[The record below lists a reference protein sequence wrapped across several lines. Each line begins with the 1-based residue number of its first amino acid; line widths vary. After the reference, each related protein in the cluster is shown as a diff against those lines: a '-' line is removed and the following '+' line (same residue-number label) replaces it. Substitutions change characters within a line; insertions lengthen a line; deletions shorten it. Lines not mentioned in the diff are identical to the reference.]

1 MTMNKVHSDVS
12 RKILIFLSVEFSLVA
27 LISIPLFLI
36 KAESGSGLVM
46 AASVVFM
53 WLPALA
59 TFLTR
64 KITNDKSNLQLKPL
78 IKNNWKMY
86 ALSAYT
92 PGIIIAL
99 GAWLYFAI
107 FPTHLDLTLGYLKD
121 LMTVTGQQIQLPT
134 LSISSLLL
142 IAVGLV
148 IFAPLVFV
156 NHILAFGE
164 EVGWRGYLLPLLCS
178 KFGIVN
184 GIIIDGILWG
194 VVHAPLVSFGVNY
207 AGDYVG
213 APWTGI
219 LMMIVFAF
227 SVGVFLSYLTIKT
240 KSIIPACISHGV
252 INALREAPLF
262 ICVSNY
268 NALLGPKPSGII
280 GMSGFLVTGI
290 ILMLC
295 IKSKDKSILREWNG

>member
-1 MTMNKVHSDVS
+1 MNKVHSDVS
-12 RKILIFLSVEFSLVA
+12 RKILIFLSVEFLLVA
-27 LISIPLFLI
+27 LISIPLFLLQ
-36 KAESGSGLVM
+36 AESGSSLVM
-46 AASVVFM
+46 AASVIFM

-64 KITNDKSNLQLKPL
+64 KITNDKSELPLKPL
-78 IKNNWKMY
+78 IKKNGKMY
-86 ALSAYT
+86 VISAYI

-99 GAWLYFAI
+99 GALLYFAI
-107 FPTHLDLTLGYLKD
+107 FPKHLDLTLGYLKD

-148 IFAPLVFV
+148 IIAPLVFV

-164 EVGWRGYLLPLLCS
+164 EIGWRGYLLPLLCS
-178 KFGIVN
+178 KFGLTN
-184 GIIIDGILWG
+184 GIIVDGILWG

-207 AGDYVG
+207 AGDYFG

-219 LMMIVFAF
+219 LMMIVFAT

-268 NALLGPKPSGII
+268 NALLGPKPSGVI
-280 GMSGFLVTGI
+280 GMSGFLVMGI

-295 IKSKDKSILREWNG
+295 IKSKNKSILQEWNG

>member
-1 MTMNKVHSDVS
+1 MNKVCSDVS
-12 RKILIFLSVEFSLVA
+12 KRILIFLLSEFLLVV
-27 LISIPLFLI
+27 LISIPLFLL

-64 KITNDKSNLQLKPL
+64 KITNDKSDLPLKPL
-78 IKNNWKMY
+78 IKTNWKMY
-86 ALSAYT
+86 VISAYI

-99 GAWLYFAI
+99 GALLYFAI

-164 EVGWRGYLLPLLCS
+164 EVGWRGYLLPLLCE
-178 KFGIVN
+178 KIGVVK

-194 VVHAPLVSFGVNY
+194 AVHAPLVSFVVNY
-207 AGDYVG
+207 AGDYFG
-213 APWTGI
+213 APWTGM
-219 LMMIVFAF
+219 LMMIVFAT

-268 NALLGPKPSGII
+268 NALLGPKPSGIV

-290 ILMLC
+290 ILTLC
-295 IKSKDKSILREWNG
+295 MNNRDKSI

>member
-1 MTMNKVHSDVS
+1 MMKKVLSEDS
-12 RKILIFLSVEFSLVA
+12 RIILIFLLSEFLFVS
-27 LISIPLFLI
+27 LISIPLFLL
-36 KAESGSGLVM
+36 KAENGSGLVM
-46 AASVVFM
+46 AASVIFM

-59 TFLTR
+59 TFFTR
-64 KITNDKSNLQLKPL
+64 KITNDKSELPLKPQ
-78 IKNNWKMY
+78 IKKNWKMY
-86 ALSAYT
+86 VISAYI
-92 PGIIIAL
+92 PSLAIVL
-99 GAWLYFAI
+99 GASLYFAF
-107 FPTHLDLTLGYLKD
+107 FPKHLDLTLGYLKD
-121 LMTVTGQQIQLPT
+121 HITVTGQQIQLPT
-134 LSISSLLL
+134 LSISALLL
-142 IAVGLV
+142 IVAGLV
-148 IFAPLVFV
+148 MLAPLVFV

-164 EVGWRGYLLPLLCS
+164 EVGWRGYLLPLLCQ
-178 KFGIVN
+178 KIGVVK
-184 GIIIDGILWG
+184 GIIVDGVLWG
-194 VVHAPLVSFGVNY
+194 VVHAPLVLFGVNY

-219 LMMIVFAF
+219 LMMIVFAS

-290 ILMLC
+290 ILTLC
-295 IKSKDKSILREWNG
+295 INNRGKSIWQEWNG

>member
-1 MTMNKVHSDVS
+1 MNKVHSDVS
-12 RKILIFLSVEFSLVA
+12 RKILIFLSVEFLLVA
-27 LISIPLFLI
+27 LISIPLFLLQ
-36 KAESGSGLVM
+36 AESGSSLVM
-46 AASVVFM
+46 AASVIFM

-64 KITNDKSNLQLKPL
+64 KITNDKSELPLKPM
-78 IKNNWKMY
+78 IKKNGKMY
-86 ALSAYT
+86 VISAYI

-99 GAWLYFAI
+99 GALLYFAI
-107 FPTHLDLTLGYLKD
+107 FQKHLDLTLGYLKD

-148 IFAPLVFV
+148 IIAPLVFV

-164 EVGWRGYLLPLLCS
+164 EIGWRGYLLPLLCS
-178 KFGIVN
+178 KFGLTN
-184 GIIIDGILWG
+184 GIIVDGILWG

-207 AGDYVG
+207 AGDYFG

-219 LMMIVFAF
+219 LMMIVFAT

-268 NALLGPKPSGII
+268 NALLGPKPSGVI
-280 GMSGFLVTGI
+280 GMSGFLVMGI

-295 IKSKDKSILREWNG
+295 IKSKNKSILQEWNG

>member
-1 MTMNKVHSDVS
+1 
-12 RKILIFLSVEFSLVA
+12 
-27 LISIPLFLI
+27 
-36 KAESGSGLVM
+36 
-46 AASVVFM
+46 M

-64 KITNDKSNLQLKPL
+64 KITNDKSELPLKPL
-78 IKNNWKMY
+78 IKKNGKMY
-86 ALSAYT
+86 VISAYI

-99 GAWLYFAI
+99 GALLYFAI
-107 FPTHLDLTLGYLKD
+107 FPKHLDLTLGYLKD

-148 IFAPLVFV
+148 IIAPLVFV

-164 EVGWRGYLLPLLCS
+164 EIGWRGYLLPLLCS
-178 KFGIVN
+178 KFGLTN
-184 GIIIDGILWG
+184 GIIVDGILWG

-207 AGDYVG
+207 AGDYFG

-219 LMMIVFAF
+219 LMMIVFAT

-240 KSIIPACISHGV
+240 KSIIPASISHGV

-280 GMSGFLVTGI
+280 GMSGFLTMGI

>member
-1 MTMNKVHSDVS
+1 
-12 RKILIFLSVEFSLVA
+12 
-27 LISIPLFLI
+27 
-36 KAESGSGLVM
+36 
-46 AASVVFM
+46 M

-64 KITNDKSNLQLKPL
+64 KITNDKSELPLKPL
-78 IKNNWKMY
+78 IKKNGKMY
-86 ALSAYT
+86 VISAYI

-99 GAWLYFAI
+99 GALLYFAI
-107 FPTHLDLTLGYLKD
+107 FPKHLDLTLGYLKD

-148 IFAPLVFV
+148 IIAPLVFV

-164 EVGWRGYLLPLLCS
+164 EIGWRGYLLPLLCS
-178 KFGIVN
+178 KFGLTN
-184 GIIIDGILWG
+184 GIIVDGILWG
-194 VVHAPLVSFGVNY
+194 VVHAPLVSFGVNN
-207 AGDYVG
+207 AGDYFG

-219 LMMIVFAF
+219 LMMIVFAT

-262 ICVSNY
+262 ICVSNH
-268 NALLGPKPSGII
+268 NALLGPKPSGVI
-280 GMSGFLVTGI
+280 GMSGFLVMGI

-295 IKSKDKSILREWNG
+295 IKSKNKSILQEWNG

>member
-1 MTMNKVHSDVS
+1 MNKVHSDVS
-12 RKILIFLSVEFSLVA
+12 RKILIFLSVEFLLVA
-27 LISIPLFLI
+27 LISIPLFLLQ
-36 KAESGSGLVM
+36 AESGSSLVM
-46 AASVVFM
+46 AASVFFM

-64 KITNDKSNLQLKPL
+64 KITNDKSELPLKPL
-78 IKNNWKMY
+78 IKKNGKMY
-86 ALSAYT
+86 VISAYI

-99 GAWLYFAI
+99 GALLYFAI
-107 FPTHLDLTLGYLKD
+107 FPKHLDLTLGYLKD

-148 IFAPLVFV
+148 IIAPLVFV

-164 EVGWRGYLLPLLCS
+164 EIGWRGYLLPLLCS
-178 KFGIVN
+178 KFGLTN
-184 GIIIDGILWG
+184 GIIVDGILWG

-207 AGDYVG
+207 AGDYFG

-219 LMMIVFAF
+219 LMMIVFAT

-268 NALLGPKPSGII
+268 NALLGPKPSGVI
-280 GMSGFLVTGI
+280 GMSGFLVMGI

-295 IKSKDKSILREWNG
+295 IKSKNKSILQEWNG

>member
-1 MTMNKVHSDVS
+1 MNKVHSDVS
-12 RKILIFLSVEFSLVA
+12 RKILIFLSVEFLLVA
-27 LISIPLFLI
+27 LISIPLFLLQ
-36 KAESGSGLVM
+36 AESGSSLVM
-46 AASVVFM
+46 AASVIFM

-64 KITNDKSNLQLKPL
+64 KITNDKSELPLKPL
-78 IKNNWKMY
+78 IKKNGKMY
-86 ALSAYT
+86 VISAYI

-99 GAWLYFAI
+99 GALLYFAI
-107 FPTHLDLTLGYLKD
+107 FQKHLDLTLGYLKD

-148 IFAPLVFV
+148 IIAPLVFV

-164 EVGWRGYLLPLLCS
+164 EIGWRGYLLPLLCS
-178 KFGIVN
+178 KFGLTN
-184 GIIIDGILWG
+184 GIIVDGILWG

-207 AGDYVG
+207 AGDYFG

-219 LMMIVFAF
+219 LMMIVFAT

-268 NALLGPKPSGII
+268 NALLGPKPSGVI
-280 GMSGFLVTGI
+280 GMSGFLVMGI

-295 IKSKDKSILREWNG
+295 IKSKNKSILQEWKG

>member
-1 MTMNKVHSDVS
+1 MNKVHSDVS
-12 RKILIFLSVEFSLVA
+12 RKILIFLSVEFLLVA
-27 LISIPLFLI
+27 LISIPLFLLQ
-36 KAESGSGLVM
+36 AESGSSLVM
-46 AASVVFM
+46 AASVIFM

-64 KITNDKSNLQLKPL
+64 KITNDKSELPLKPL
-78 IKNNWKMY
+78 IKKNGKMY
-86 ALSAYT
+86 VISAYI

-99 GAWLYFAI
+99 GALLYFAI
-107 FPTHLDLTLGYLKD
+107 FPKHLDLTLGYLKD

-148 IFAPLVFV
+148 IIAPLVFV

-164 EVGWRGYLLPLLCS
+164 EIGWRGYLLPLLCS
-178 KFGIVN
+178 KFGLTN
-184 GIIIDGILWG
+184 GIIVDGILWG

-207 AGDYVG
+207 AGDYFG

-219 LMMIVFAF
+219 LMMIVFAT

-268 NALLGPKPSGII
+268 NALLGPKPSGVI
-280 GMSGFLVTGI
+280 GMSGFLVMGI

-295 IKSKDKSILREWNG
+295 IKARLQK

>member
-1 MTMNKVHSDVS
+1 MTMNYVHSDVS
-12 RKILIFLSVEFSLVA
+12 KRILIFLLSEFLLVV
-27 LISIPLFLI
+27 LISIPLFLH
-36 KAESGSGLVM
+36 KAEKGSGLVM

-64 KITNDKSNLQLKPL
+64 KITNDKSDLPLNPL
-78 IKNNWKMY
+78 IKTNWKMY
-86 ALSAYT
+86 VISAYI

-142 IAVGLV
+142 IAVGVV

-164 EVGWRGYLLPLLCS
+164 EVGWRGYIMPLLCE
-178 KFGIVN
+178 KIGVVK

-194 VVHAPLVSFGVNY
+194 AVHAPLVSFGVNY
-207 AGDYVG
+207 AGDYFG
-213 APWTGI
+213 APWSGM
-219 LMMIVFAF
+219 LMMIVFATC
-227 SVGVFLSYLTIKT
+227 VGVFLSCLTIKT
-240 KSIIPACISHGV
+240 KSIIPACLSHGV
-252 INALREAPLF
+252 INAMREAPLF

-280 GMSGFLVTGI
+280 GMSGFLAIGI
-290 ILMLC
+290 VLMLW
-295 IKSKDKSILREWNG
+295 IKSRDQVIWREWNG

>member
-1 MTMNKVHSDVS
+1 MTMNKVCSDVS
-12 RKILIFLSVEFSLVA
+12 KRILIFLLSEFLLVV
-27 LISIPLFLI
+27 LISIPLFLL

-64 KITNDKSNLQLKPL
+64 KITNDKSDLPLKPL
-78 IKNNWKMY
+78 IKTNWKMY
-86 ALSAYT
+86 VISAYI

-99 GAWLYFAI
+99 GALLYFAI

-148 IFAPLVFV
+148 IIAPLVFV

-164 EVGWRGYLLPLLCS
+164 EIGWRGYLLPLMCS
-178 KFGIVN
+178 KFGLTN
-184 GIIIDGILWG
+184 GIIVDGILWG

-207 AGDYVG
+207 AGDYFG

-219 LMMIVFAF
+219 LMMIVFAT

-290 ILMLC
+290 ILTLC
-295 IKSKDKSILREWNG
+295 MNNRDKSI

>member
-1 MTMNKVHSDVS
+1 MKKALPEDS
-12 RKILIFLSVEFSLVA
+12 RRIRIFLLIEFLLVGF
-27 LISIPLFLI
+27 ISIPLLLL

-64 KITNDKSNLQLKPL
+64 KITNDKRELPLKPL
-78 IKNNWKMY
+78 IKKNWKMY
-86 ALSAYT
+86 VISAYI
-92 PGIIIAL
+92 PSIAIVL
-99 GAWLYFAI
+99 GALLYFAI
-107 FPTHLDLTLGYLKD
+107 FPKHLDLTLGYLKY

-148 IFAPLVFV
+148 IIAPLVFV

-164 EVGWRGYLLPLLCS
+164 EIGWRGYLLPLLCS
-178 KFGIVN
+178 KFGLTN
-184 GIIIDGILWG
+184 GIIVDGILWG

-207 AGDYVG
+207 AGDYFG

-219 LMMIVFAF
+219 LMMIVFAT

-240 KSIIPACISHGV
+240 KSIIPASISHGV

-280 GMSGFLVTGI
+280 GMSGFLTMGI

>member
-1 MTMNKVHSDVS
+1 MKKVLSEDS
-12 RKILIFLSVEFSLVA
+12 RRIRIFLLTQFLLVGF
-27 LISIPLFLI
+27 ISIPLFAL

-59 TFLTR
+59 TLITR
-64 KITNDKSNLQLKPL
+64 KLTDDKSKLPLKPL
-78 IKNNWKMY
+78 IKKNWKMY
-86 ALSAYT
+86 VVSAYI
-92 PGIIIAL
+92 PSIAIVL
-99 GAWLYFAI
+99 GASLYYAL
-107 FPTHLDLTLGYLKD
+107 FPSHLDLSLTSLKD
-121 LMTVTGQQIQLPT
+121 LIAVHGQQIQLPM
-134 LSISSLLL
+134 LSIFSLLL
-142 IAVGLV
+142 IGAGLV
-148 IFAPLVFV
+148 LLSPLVFI

-164 EVGWRGYLLPLLCS
+164 EVGWRGYLLPLMCR
-178 KFGIVN
+178 KFGVTR
-184 GIIIDGILWG
+184 GIILDGVLWG
-194 VVHAPLVSFGVNY
+194 VVHAPLVAFGVNY
-207 AGDYVG
+207 AGDYPG
-213 APWTGI
+213 APWSGM
-219 LMMIVFAF
+219 LMMIVFAT

-290 ILMLC
+290 ILTLC
-295 IKSKDKSILREWNG
+295 INNRGKSIWQEWNG

>member
-1 MTMNKVHSDVS
+1 MNKVCSDVS
-12 RKILIFLSVEFSLVA
+12 KRILIFLLSEFLLVV
-27 LISIPLFLI
+27 LISIPLFLL

-64 KITNDKSNLQLKPL
+64 KITNDKSDLPLKPL
-78 IKNNWKMY
+78 IKTNWKMY
-86 ALSAYT
+86 VISAYI

-99 GAWLYFAI
+99 GALLYFAI
-107 FPTHLDLTLGYLKD
+107 FPTHLDLTLGYLKN

-164 EVGWRGYLLPLLCS
+164 EIGWRGYLLPLLCN
-178 KFGIVN
+178 KFGVTN
-184 GIIIDGILWG
+184 GIIVDGILWG

-207 AGDYVG
+207 TGNYFG
-213 APWTGI
+213 APWTGM
-219 LMMIVFAF
+219 LMMIVFAT
-227 SVGVFLSYLTIKT
+227 SVGVFLSYLMIKT

-252 INALREAPLF
+252 INAMREAPLF

-290 ILMLC
+290 ILTLC
-295 IKSKDKSILREWNG
+295 INNRDKSIWREWNS

>member
-1 MTMNKVHSDVS
+1 MNKVHSDVS
-12 RKILIFLSVEFSLVA
+12 RKIMIFLSVEFLLVA
-27 LISIPLFLI
+27 LISIPLFLLQ
-36 KAESGSGLVM
+36 AESGSSLVM

-59 TFLTR
+59 TLITR
-64 KITNDKSNLQLKPL
+64 KLTDDKSKLPLKPL
-78 IKNNWKMY
+78 IKKNWKMY
-86 ALSAYT
+86 VVSAYI
-92 PGIIIAL
+92 PSIAVVL
-99 GAWLYFAI
+99 GASLYFAF
-107 FPTHLDLTLGYLKD
+107 FPKHLDLSFTFLGD
-121 LMTVTGQQIQLPT
+121 LFAAHGQQIQLPT
-134 LSISSLLL
+134 LSIFSLLL
-142 IAVGLV
+142 LAAGLV
-148 IFAPLVFV
+148 ILAPLVFI

-164 EVGWRGYLLPLLCS
+164 EVGWRGYLLPLLCRI
-178 KFGIVN
+178 FGVTK
-184 GIIIDGILWG
+184 GIIIDGVLWG

-207 AGDYVG
+207 AGDYFG

-219 LMMIVFAF
+219 LMMIVFAT

-268 NALLGPKPSGII
+268 NALLGPKPSGVI
-280 GMSGFLVTGI
+280 GMSGFLVMGI

-295 IKSKDKSILREWNG
+295 IKSRIKSILQEWNG

>member
-1 MTMNKVHSDVS
+1 MNKVSSDVS
-12 RKILIFLSVEFSLVA
+12 KRILIFLLSEFLLVGFISL
-27 LISIPLFLI
+27 PLFLL
-36 KAESGSGLVM
+36 KAESGSGPVM

-64 KITNDKSNLQLKPL
+64 KITNDKSELPLKPL
-78 IKNNWKMY
+78 IKNNWKVY
-86 ALSAYT
+86 AISAYI

-142 IAVGLV
+142 IEVGLV

-164 EVGWRGYLLPLLCS
+164 EVGWRGYLLPLLCQ
-178 KFGIVN
+178 KIGVVK
-184 GIIIDGILWG
+184 GIIVDGVLWG
-194 VVHAPLVSFGVNY
+194 VVHAPLVLFGVNY

-219 LMMIVFAF
+219 LMMIVFAT

-290 ILMLC
+290 ILTLC
-295 IKSKDKSILREWNG
+295 INNRDKSIWREWNS

>member
-1 MTMNKVHSDVS
+1 MNKVHSDVS
-12 RKILIFLSVEFSLVA
+12 RKILIFLSVEFLLVA
-27 LISIPLFLI
+27 LISIPLFLLQ
-36 KAESGSGLVM
+36 AESGSSLVM
-46 AASVVFM
+46 AASVIFM

-64 KITNDKSNLQLKPL
+64 KITNDKSELPLKPL
-78 IKNNWKMY
+78 IKKNGKMY
-86 ALSAYT
+86 VISAYI

-99 GAWLYFAI
+99 GALLYFAI
-107 FPTHLDLTLGYLKD
+107 FPKHLDLTLGYLKD
-121 LMTVTGQQIQLPT
+121 LMTVTGQEIQPPT
-134 LSISSLLL
+134 LSISVLLL
-142 IAVGLV
+142 IAAVLV

-164 EVGWRGYLLPLLCS
+164 EIGWRGYLLPLLCS
-178 KFGIVN
+178 KFGLTN
-184 GIIIDGILWG
+184 GIIVDGILWG
-194 VVHAPLVSFGVNY
+194 VVHAPLISFGVNY
-207 AGDYVG
+207 TGNYFG
-213 APWTGI
+213 APWTGM
-219 LMMIVFAF
+219 LMMIVFAT

-268 NALLGPKPSGII
+268 NALLGPKPSGVI
-280 GMSGFLVTGI
+280 GMSGFLVMGI

-295 IKSKDKSILREWNG
+295 IKSKNKSILQEWNG

>member
-1 MTMNKVHSDVS
+1 M
-12 RKILIFLSVEFSLVA
+12 LS
-27 LISIPLFLI
+27 
-36 KAESGSGLVM
+36 
-46 AASVVFM
+46 
-53 WLPALA
+53 
-59 TFLTR
+59 
-64 KITNDKSNLQLKPL
+64 
-78 IKNNWKMY
+78 
-86 ALSAYT
+86 
-92 PGIIIAL
+92 
-99 GAWLYFAI
+99 
-107 FPTHLDLTLGYLKD
+107 
-121 LMTVTGQQIQLPT
+121 
-134 LSISSLLL
+134 
-142 IAVGLV
+142 
-148 IFAPLVFV
+148 PLVFV

-184 GIIIDGILWG
+184 GIIIDGVLWG

-219 LMMIVFAF
+219 LMMIVFAT

-280 GMSGFLVTGI
+280 GMSGFLTMGI

-295 IKSKDKSILREWNG
+295 IKSKDKSILREWNS